1 MRQNRHNPLLVDSE
15 LLLMVAKEL
24 AKDLTILGDD
34 DVVGVPV
41 PNAKD
46 VGGLAVA
53 GARVGERFNGGLG
66 QLVPVVL
73 CGLVACRCL

>member
-1 MRQNRHNPLLVDSE
+1 MRQHRHNPFLVDSE
-15 LLLMVAKEL
+15 LLFIVAKEL
-24 AKDLTILGDD
+24 AKDLTILSDD

-41 PNAKD
+41 DAKD

-53 GARVGERFNGGLG
+53 GARFGERFNGGLG

>member
-1 MRQNRHNPLLVDSE
+1 MRQHRHNPLLVDSE
-15 LLLMVAKEL
+15 VLLMVAEEL

-34 DVVGVPV
+34 DVVGVPF

-66 QLVPVVL
+66 QHVPVVL
-73 CGLVACRCL
+73 CGLGACRCL